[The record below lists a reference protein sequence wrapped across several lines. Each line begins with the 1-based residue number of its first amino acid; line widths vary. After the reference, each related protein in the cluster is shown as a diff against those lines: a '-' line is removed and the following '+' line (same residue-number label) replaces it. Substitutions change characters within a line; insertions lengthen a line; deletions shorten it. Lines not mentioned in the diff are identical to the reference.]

1 MMQSHVALCALGCA
15 FSAISN
21 TSSQTPLSRSSLPL
35 HLSQCCSFSSRIQV
49 FKLFQVNFCV
59 RRDVRVPRHSSPA
72 GIRSCQQGAEAG
84 PRSSLPGAE
93 RVPAA
98 PARP

>member
-15 FSAISN
+15 FSATSN

-35 HLSQCCSFSSRIQV
+35 LSQCCSFSSRIQV

-59 RRDVRVPRHSSPA
+59 RRDVRVPRHSSHA

-84 PRSSLPGAE
+84 PCSSLPGAE